1 MDLWGGSQGTSVH
14 VQLDLL
20 QSHSIL
26 AVFFGCELPSLEKC
40 STRCGLTGVPVPSWF
55 LAAPETA
62 RTDAWI
68 SLKEHGQ
75 PRKEAK
81 NDDTV
86 SWQSIQN
93 SLRWSPNTQTESPL
107 KRHLQSCKDNNI
119 RKKYIFLLYKLVMSW
134 VPPALFLVGDS
145 YKPWTLSLGGHTPNR
160 IKFGFAW
167 KADVFGSSLSS
178 AVRFQ
183 ELSVTRKHLEN
194 TGTETNTTWSYLII
208 YDFYV

>member
-1 MDLWGGSQGTSVH
+1 MDLWGRVSGNICTCATGSPSKS
-14 VQLDLL
+14 LD
-20 QSHSIL
+20 SGC
-26 AVFFGCELPSLEKC
+26 FFGCELPSLEKWG
-40 STRCGLTGVPVPSWF
+40 STRCGLIGVPVPSWF

-75 PRKEAK
+75 PRKETK

-93 SLRWSPNTQTESPL
+93 SLRWSPNTQTERPL

-134 VPPALFLVGDS
+134 VPPALFLVGDP
-145 YKPWTLSLGGHTPNR
+145 YKPLFVTEGAYTKSNQIWFRVEGRCFRQQSLERREIP
-160 IKFGFAW
+160 
-167 KADVFGSSLSS
+167 
-178 AVRFQ
+178 
-183 ELSVTRKHLEN
+183 
-194 TGTETNTTWSYLII
+194 GTQRH
-208 YDFYV
+208 